1 MCRDILAQVVFN
13 GMYTYKPHVQLF
25 LLYSMLHSVTRI
37 ININTE
43 EKRERRVIPLVEK
56 GTVTQNEGK

>member
-1 MCRDILAQVVFN
+1 MVC
-13 GMYTYKPHVQLF
+13 TQLF
-25 LLYSMLHSVTRI
+25 LFYSMLHSVTRI
-37 ININTE
+37 ININAE